1 MVTIRKGEVKTVK
14 AFIENFNAIGANMKA
29 LSVSAYKFLTDENVE
44 TRKEFKIKCM
54 DELHM
59 SKTTLSFLKTA
70 GWLYLLDTHFYE
82 FPYTNVAFFKK
93 AIEYFENKNGV
104 KFEIGSAEIFVEHML
119 QEIAKYHNPYCSDV
133 IGECVDELTA
143 LSQKELKNLI
153 DKYVSHETSD
163 DGVEVETTDE
173 SDDAETSDDGD
184 VAETSDE
191 EIEEVN
197 SHMISLLDD
206 DINNA
211 VFLLKELTDNDKI
224 TKQAMKDSLQTVIKI
239 MEGWTK

>member
-1 MVTIRKGEVKTVK
+1 MEKFEMVTIRKGEVKTVK

-44 TRKEFKIKCM
+44 THKEFKIKCM

-93 AIEYFENKNGV
+93 AIEYYENRNGV
-104 KFEIGSAEIFVEHML
+104 KFEIGSAETFVKHML
-119 QEIAKYHNPYCSDV
+119 QEIAKYHNPYCNDG
-133 IGECVDELTA
+133 IDECVDELTA

-163 DGVEVETTDE
+163 DGVEVETTD
-173 SDDAETSDDGD
+173 DGD
-184 VAETSDE
+184 EVETTDE

-197 SHMISLLDD
+197 KHMISLLDD
-206 DINNA
+206 DVNNI
-211 VFLLKELTDNDKI
+211 VWLLKEFVNNDKI
-224 TKQAMKDSLQTVIKI
+224 TKQALKDGLQPIIAT